1 MKLLLVNTGIYYFFL
16 SYTVMTQGNPVFL
29 GATILTLF
37 SVISSA
43 RMELIPGMRANIE
56 AQLEAVKTQKWL
68 SKKGYYENLQ

>member
-1 MKLLLVNTGIYYFFL
+1 
-16 SYTVMTQGNPVFL
+16 MTQGNPVFL